1 MLSSSRDVR
10 EFCVLNDYYDIGDNT
25 DYSKMLESVG
35 GLSVYRVALDIF
47 KHTYSASLS
56 EINMQLSYIENKKM
70 FISSYGNLL
79 KDYLRDYYNTRY
91 MYFNNIEDRYT
102 FSLAIKSLLYLEYN
116 TCVFVSNGS
125 KIDLILFNS
134 DVTKRTSLDS
144 KYINYLSKNGF
155 SVGTEGEVSFASIQY
170 LTLINMDSVYYK
182 VLDLAREYYINKPS
196 QYLALSYSNSNVLVL
211 ETSNN
216 WVRNIYNLDDDRPKL
231 EDGYM
236 YVSDLESNY
245 VDLDLPKIF
254 VDTLPKTCPSCGFPL
269 KIRESLTGLSC
280 SNPRC
285 VDKIAKRIEMICTDL
300 NILYF
305 GESTIYKF
313 IDTYDVTNPMQM
325 FGLEEG
331 DLVFD
336 GASPE
341 LSSKIINQ
349 ILAKRDFLLWEYVM
363 YSNIP
368 NVRTSA
374 RKIFQGYDSLDDA
387 YRDIEQGG
395 VSFIQSKLGLSMDT
409 TSLQAVKVY
418 NSLLEYKKDLLEGLI
433 YVNIVKLGNVKE
445 LNVVCSDEVGA
456 GFRKK
461 AEFYDY
467 VSKNFSDKVHVNF
480 LSSVSKNI
488 DYLVWKGADGS
499 PARYTSKVKTVEG
512 WNSKCKTNIPI
523 LTAEQFINVMRNL

>member
-1 MLSSSRDVR
+1 MVSSSSDMRAL
-10 EFCVLNDYYDIGDNT
+10 CVKNGYYDLGDNN
-25 DYSKMLESVG
+25 DYSKMLESV
-35 GLSVYRVALDIF
+35 SSWSTYQVALDIF
-47 KHTYSASLS
+47 KHTYSVPLS
-56 EINMQLSYIENKKM
+56 QINKQLSYIENRKIFLSKYLELLDSYTKEYDGVPYIC
-70 FISSYGNLL
+70 FNDVLERSS
-79 KDYLRDYYNTRY
+79 
-91 MYFNNIEDRYT
+91 
-102 FSLAIKSLLYLEYN
+102 FSLAVKSMLYTMYN
-116 TCVFVSNGS
+116 TCVFIQNGGRVG
-125 KIDLILFNS
+125 IILYNCNTGS
-134 DVTKRTSLDS
+134 IGLENKYLD
-144 KYINYLSKNGF
+144 YLHMNGF
-155 SVGTEGEVSFASIQY
+155 SIESINGFNVANIQY
-170 LTLINMDSVYYK
+170 LTLINIEPVYYK
-182 VLDLAREYYINKPS
+182 LLSLVREYYINKPTK
-196 QYLALSYSNSNVLVL
+196 YLCLTYLEDSIRVL
-211 ETSNN
+211 ENSDT
-216 WVRNIYNLDDDRPKL
+216 WLKNIYSLEDDRPKL

-245 VDLDLPKIF
+245 KELDLPKIF
-254 VDTLPKTCPSCGFPL
+254 VDTLPKICPSCGFPL

-285 VDKIAKRIEMICTDL
+285 VDKIAKRIEMICSDL

-313 IDTYDVTNPMQM
+313 IDTYNVTNPIQM
-325 FGLEEG
+325 FGLEDG

-374 RKIFQGYDSLDDA
+374 RKIFQGYEDLEEA
-387 YRDIEQGG
+387 YKDIEKGG
-395 VSFIQSKLGLSMDT
+395 VSFIQDKLGLSVDT
-409 TSLQAVKVY
+409 ASLQAIKVY
-418 NSLLEYKKDLLEGLI
+418 NSLLEYKNDLLEGLI
-433 YVNIVKLGNVKE
+433 YVNIIKLGNVKE
-445 LNVVCSDEVGA
+445 INVVCSDEVGA

-467 VSKNFSDKVHVNF
+467 INKNFSDKVHVNF
-480 LSSVSKNI
+480 LSSVSKSI

-512 WNSKCKTNIPI
+512 WNSKGKTNIPI
-523 LTAEQFINVMRNL
+523 ITAEQFISVMHDL